1 MKILIVDDQKRI
13 LILLQQFLQDEGYEV
28 ETTDDGFKAIE
39 KIKENVFDL
48 VITDL
53 KMSGKDGI
61 SVLKETKALSPRTEV
76 IMMTAYSSNETA
88 VTALKEGAY
97 DYLIKPFENNELNLL
112 IKRVEEKQQLKKENI
127 ELKGKIETP
136 YKFDNIIGKS
146 ANMCNVFNQIKQV
159 APTNTTVL
167 ILGESGT
174 GKELISK
181 AIHYNSPRRDKPFM
195 AVHCA
200 AMVETLLE
208 SELFGH
214 EKGAFTGAHVRKL
227 GRFEL
232 AKGGSIFL
240 DEIGEIAP
248 SIQVKL
254 LRVLQEKEFFRV
266 GGETMV
272 KTDVRV
278 ITATNKNLE
287 QAVKNSEFREDLF
300 YRLNV
305 FPITLPPLRQ
315 RQDDIPELVR
325 HFMKKFGQAGK
336 EVKNDAMICLMQH
349 KWPGNLRELE
359 NVIERALLISGD
371 GPITTACLMGHIREH
386 HAIPISVDI
395 PDEGVSLEKIEHEY
409 ILKAIEKAKG
419 NKSKA
424 AKLLG
429 ITRRALYSRMERFE
443 RGISPEME
451 EEEDEDD
458 EM

>member
-1 MKILIVDDQKRI
+1 MKILLVDDEKK
-13 LILLQQFLQDEGYEV
+13 ILLLFKQLLQDEGYDV
-28 ETTDDGFKAIE
+28 ETAEDGFKAIE
-39 KIKENVFDL
+39 AIKKNVFDL
-48 VITDL
+48 VITDMR
-53 KMSGKDGI
+53 MSGKDGI
-61 SVLKETKALSPRTEV
+61 SVLKEIKSLSPRTEV
-76 IMMTAYSSNETA
+76 ILMTGGSTDKIAFTA
-88 VTALKEGAY
+88 IKEGAY
-97 DYLIKPFENNELNLL
+97 DYFIKSVKSNEELNLL
-112 IKRVEEKQQLKKENI
+112 VKRVEEKQQSKKENI
-127 ELKGKIETP
+127 VLKEKIETP

-146 ANMCNVFNQIKQV
+146 ASMCNVFDQVRQV

-174 GKELISK
+174 GKELIAK
-181 AIHYNSPRRDKPFM
+181 AIHCNSPRMDKPFM

-214 EKGAFTGAHVRKL
+214 EKGAFTGAHTRKL

-248 SIQVKL
+248 SVQVKL
-254 LRVLQEKEFFRV
+254 LRVLQEREFFRV
-266 GGETMV
+266 GGESVV
-272 KTDVRV
+272 KADVRV
-278 ITATNKNLE
+278 IAATNKDLE
-287 QAVKNSEFREDLF
+287 QAVKKGEFREDLF

-305 FPITLPPLRQ
+305 FPVTLPPLRD
-315 RQDDIPELVR
+315 RIDDIPGLIR
-325 HFMKKFGQAGK
+325 HFIKKFGQ
-336 EVKNDAMICLMQH
+336 EVKDVKNEAIVCLMQH

-359 NVIERALLISGD
+359 NVMERALLIAGD
-371 GPITTACLMGHIREH
+371 GPITIACLPGHIREPY
-386 HAIPISVDI
+386 ATPIVVDI
-395 PDEGVSLEKIEHEY
+395 PDEGVSLERIEHEY

-451 EEEDEDD
+451 DDEDD
-458 EM
+458 EV

>member
-1 MKILIVDDQKRI
+1 MKILVVDDQKRI
-13 LILLQQFLQDEGYEV
+13 LVLLEQFLHDQGYEV
-28 ETTDDGFKAIE
+28 ETAEDGFRAIE
-39 KIKENVFDL
+39 KIKKNAFDL

-61 SVLKETKALSPRTEV
+61 SVLKEIKSISSRTEV
-76 IMMTAYSSNETA
+76 IIMTAFSSNETA

-97 DYLIKPFENNELNLL
+97 DYLIKPFENNELSLL

-127 ELKGKIETP
+127 GLKEKIETP

-146 ANMCNVFNQIKQV
+146 ASMCSVFDQVKQV
-159 APTNTTVL
+159 APMNTTVL

-174 GKELISK
+174 GKELVSK
-181 AIHYNSPRRDKPFM
+181 AIHYNSLRRDKPFV

-214 EKGAFTGAHVRKL
+214 EKGAFTGAHTRKL

-266 GGETMV
+266 GGETVV

-278 ITATNKNLE
+278 IAATNRNLQ
-287 QAVKNSEFREDLF
+287 QAVKNGEFREDLF

-305 FPITLPPLRQ
+305 FPITLPPLKDRK
-315 RQDDIPELVR
+315 DDIPGLVR
-325 HFMKKFGQAGK
+325 HFMKKFGHEGK
-336 EVKNDAMICLMQH
+336 DVKTEAIVCLMQY

-359 NVIERALLISGD
+359 NMMERALLISGD
-371 GPITTACLMGHIREH
+371 GPITAACLPGHIREQH
-386 HAIPISVDI
+386 VIPITVNI
-395 PDEGVSLEKIEHEY
+395 PDEGISLESIEHEY

-443 RGISPEME
+443 RGVLPDM
-451 EEEDEDD
+451 EEDEDED
-458 EM
+458 E

>member
-1 MKILIVDDQKRI
+1 MNLLIVDDEKRI
-13 LILLQQFLQDEGYEV
+13 LMLLKQSLQDEGYEV
-28 ETTDDGFKAIE
+28 ETANDGFEAIE
-39 KIKENVFDL
+39 RIKKHDFDL

-61 SVLKETKALSPRTEV
+61 SVLRETKALSPRTEV
-76 IMMTAYSSNETA
+76 IMITAFSSNETA
-88 VTALKEGAY
+88 ITAMKEGVY
-97 DYLIKPFENNELNLL
+97 DYLIKPFDTNELKLL
-112 IKRVEEKQQLKKENI
+112 VKRVEEKQQLKKDNI
-127 ELKGKIETP
+127 LLKKKLETP
-136 YKFDNIIGKS
+136 YNFDNIIGKS
-146 ANMCNVFNQIKQV
+146 ASMHKIFDLIKQV

-181 AIHYNSPRRDKPFM
+181 AIHYNSSRRDKPFM

-232 AKGGSIFL
+232 AKGGTIFL
-240 DEIGEIAP
+240 DEIGEVAP

-254 LRVLQEKEFFRV
+254 LRVLQEREFFRV
-266 GGETMV
+266 GGETVV
-272 KTDVRV
+272 KADVRV
-278 ITATNKNLE
+278 ITATNKDLE
-287 QAVKNSEFREDLF
+287 QAIKGGDFREDLF

-305 FPITLPPLRQ
+305 FPIILPPLKDR
-315 RQDDIPELVR
+315 RDDIPGLVR
-325 HFMKKFGQAGK
+325 HFVKKFGQEGK
-336 EVKNDAMICLMQH
+336 EIRNEVMLCLMQYR
-349 KWPGNLRELE
+349 WTGNLRELE
-359 NVIERALLISGD
+359 NIVERALIISGD
-371 GPITTACLMGHIREH
+371 GPITLSCIPSHIQNEQVS
-386 HAIPISVDI
+386 PVSVNI

-429 ITRRALYSRMERFE
+429 ITRRALYSRMERFD
-443 RGISPEME
+443 RGGDIEGEIE
-451 EEEDEDD
+451 EEE
-458 EM
+458 

>member
-1 MKILIVDDQKRI
+1 MKLLIVDDEKKI
-13 LILLQQFLQDEGYEV
+13 LMLLKQFLQDEGYEV
-28 ETTDDGFKAIE
+28 ETAENGFKAIE
-39 KIKENVFDL
+39 RIQENAFDL

-127 ELKGKIETP
+127 GLKEKLETP
-136 YKFDNIIGKS
+136 YKLDNIIGRS
-146 ANMCNVFNQIKQV
+146 ESIRGIFGMVKQV
-159 APTNTTVL
+159 ASTNTTVL

-181 AIHYNSPRRDKPFM
+181 SIHYNSPRKDKPFI

-200 AMVETLLE
+200 AMAETLLE

-214 EKGAFTGAHVRKL
+214 EKGSFTGAHVRKL

-254 LRVLQEKEFFRV
+254 LRVLQEREFFRV
-266 GGETMV
+266 GGESVV
-272 KTDVRV
+272 KADVRV
-278 ITATNKNLE
+278 IAATNKDLQ
-287 QAVKNSEFREDLF
+287 QAVKMGEFREDLF

-305 FPITLPPLRQ
+305 FPITLPPLRD
-315 RQDDIPELVR
+315 RKDDIPELVR
-325 HFMKKFGQAGK
+325 YFIKKFGQEGK
-336 EVKNDAMICLMQH
+336 EVKNEAIVRLMQY
-349 KWPGNLRELE
+349 KWTGNLRELE
-359 NVIERALLISGD
+359 NVIERALLFSGN
-371 GPITTACLMGHIREH
+371 GPITTACLPGHIQENQV
-386 HAIPISVDI
+386 IPVSVYI
-395 PDEGVSLEKIEHEY
+395 PDEGVSLERIEHEY

-443 RGISPEME
+443 RGISPETDE
-451 EEEDEDD
+451 DEDEDD
-458 EM
+458 M

>member
-1 MKILIVDDQKRI
+1 MKVLLVDDQKRI
-13 LILLQQFLQDEGYEV
+13 LVLLEQFLQDEGYEV
-28 ETTDDGFKAIE
+28 ETAEDGFKAIE
-39 KIKENVFDL
+39 EIKKNAFDL

-61 SVLKETKALSPRTEV
+61 SVLKETKSISPRTEV
-76 IMMTAYSSNETA
+76 IIMTAFSSNETA

-112 IKRVEEKQQLKKENI
+112 IKRVEEKQQLKKDNI
-127 ELKGKIETP
+127 GLKEKLETP

-146 ANMCNVFNQIKQV
+146 ANMCDVFDQVKQV

-181 AIHYNSPRRDKPFM
+181 AIHYNSPKRDKPFM

-214 EKGAFTGAHVRKL
+214 EKGAFTGAHTRKL

-254 LRVLQEKEFFRV
+254 LRVLQEREFFRV
-266 GGETMV
+266 GGESVV
-272 KTDVRV
+272 KADVRV
-278 ITATNKNLE
+278 ITATNKDLE
-287 QAVKNSEFREDLF
+287 QAVKKGEFREDLF

-315 RQDDIPELVR
+315 RQDDIPGLVR
-325 HFMKKFGQAGK
+325 HFMKKFGQEGK
-336 EVKNDAMICLMQH
+336 DVKNEVIICLMQY

-359 NVIERALLISGD
+359 NVMERAMLIAGD
-371 GPITTACLMGHIREH
+371 GPITIACLPGHIRQP
-386 HAIPISVDI
+386 HASPISVNI
-395 PDEGVSLEKIEHEY
+395 PDEGISLERIEYEY
-409 ILKAIEKAKG
+409 ILKAIEKAEG

-443 RGISPEME
+443 RGISPEVDE
-451 EEEDEDD
+451 EDD
-458 EM
+458 EDGM

>member
-1 MKILIVDDQKRI
+1 MKILIVDDEKRI
-13 LILLQQFLQDEGYEV
+13 LMLLKQSLQDEGYEV
-28 ETTDDGFKAIE
+28 ETANDGFEAIE
-39 KIKENVFDL
+39 RIKKHDFGL

-61 SVLKETKALSPRTEV
+61 SVLRETKVLSPRTEV
-76 IMMTAYSSNETA
+76 IMITAFSSNETA
-88 VTALKEGAY
+88 VTAMKEGVY
-97 DYLIKPFENNELNLL
+97 DYLIKPFDTNELKLL
-112 IKRVEEKQQLKKENI
+112 VKRVEEKQQLKRENTKLKE
-127 ELKGKIETP
+127 KIETP
-136 YKFDNIIGKS
+136 YDFGNIIGKS
-146 ANMCNVFNQIKQV
+146 ASMCKIFDQIKQV
-159 APTNTTVL
+159 ALTNTTVM

-181 AIHYNSPRRDKPFM
+181 AIHYNSPRRDKPFI

-200 AMVETLLE
+200 AITETLLE

-254 LRVLQEKEFFRV
+254 LRVLQEREFFRV
-266 GGETMV
+266 GGETVV
-272 KTDVRV
+272 KADVRV
-278 ITATNKNLE
+278 IAATNKDLE
-287 QAVKNSEFREDLF
+287 QAVKMGEFREDLF

-305 FPITLPPLRQ
+305 FPITLPPLKER
-315 RQDDIPELVR
+315 RDDIPELVR
-325 HFMKKFGQAGK
+325 HFVRKFGQERK
-336 EVKNDAMICLMQH
+336 EINNDVMIYLMQYR
-349 KWPGNLRELE
+349 WYGNLRELE
-359 NVIERALLISGD
+359 NVMERALIVAGN
-371 GPITTACLMGHIREH
+371 GPITLSCIPTHIMDER
-386 HAIPISVDI
+386 AIPISVNI
-395 PDEGVSLEKIEHEY
+395 PDEGVSLESIEHGY

-429 ITRRALYSRMERFE
+429 ITRRALYSRMERFD
-443 RGISPEME
+443 RGIISPEME
-451 EEEDEDD
+451 EEDEDE
-458 EM
+458 